1 VAAWKF
7 FREKFDASWLVPGT
21 APSGVPGA
29 RRLSFF
35 FCFFGRG
42 RCGRGEIL
50 AMANPWGTSQNPR
63 FPGLLGRGA
72 NWPFHGKTLVE
83 NGTQEH

>member
-1 VAAWKF
+1 MPRGWCQVRHPAGY
-7 FREKFDASWLVPGT
+7 PGQ
-21 APSGVPGA
+21 GGC
-29 RRLSFF
+29 RFF